1 MGILKIMKFVAVFI
15 LSLSLLVSSSFA
27 VSLTPP
33 LVLKMQEDQSM
44 ATNIDTTAKKHPIRD
59 ILIVSIAVP
68 LVFSGLFMTLIG
80 SAQIGNVDYDQFNA
94 KLSIGVGTGMAV
106 LGAGGLIF
114 ISYF

>member
-1 MGILKIMKFVAVFI
+1 MKFLAVFI

-33 LVLKMQEDQSM
+33 LVLKMQEDRST
-44 ATNIDTTAKKHPIRD
+44 ATDIDTTAKKHPIRD
-59 ILIVSIAVP
+59 ILITSIAVP
-68 LVFSGLFMTLIG
+68 LVFSGLLMTLI
-80 SAQIGNVDYDQFNA
+80 SSVQIGNDDYNQFDA
-94 KLSIGVGTGMAV
+94 KLGIGVGTGMAV

>member
-1 MGILKIMKFVAVFI
+1 MKILAVFI

-68 LVFSGLFMTLIG
+68 LVFSGLLITLI
-80 SAQIGNVDYDQFNA
+80 SAVQIGNDSYNQNDA
-94 KLSIGVGTGMAV
+94 KIGIGAGAGMTA

>member
-1 MGILKIMKFVAVFI
+1 MKFLAVFI

-68 LVFSGLFMTLIG
+68 LVFSGLLITLI
-80 SAQIGNVDYDQFNA
+80 SAVQIGNDSYNQNDA
-94 KLSIGVGTGMAV
+94 KIGIGAGAGMTA

>member
-1 MGILKIMKFVAVFI
+1 MKFFAVLI
-15 LSLSLLVSSSFA
+15 LSLSLLATSSFA

-33 LVLKMQEDQSM
+33 LVLKMQEGQSM
-44 ATNIDTTAKKHPIRD
+44 ATDIDTTAKKHPIRD

-68 LVFSGLFMTLIG
+68 LVFGGLLMTLIG
-80 SAQIGNVDYDQFNA
+80 SAQIGNVDYNQSDA

-106 LGAGGLIF
+106 LGAGGLFF

>member
-1 MGILKIMKFVAVFI
+1 MKFLAVFI

-33 LVLKMQEDQSM
+33 LVLKMQEDRSM
-44 ATNIDTTAKKHPIRD
+44 ATDIDTTAKKHPIRD

-68 LVFSGLFMTLIG
+68 LVFSGLLMTLIG
-80 SAQIGNVDYDQFNA
+80 SAQIGNVDYDQSDA
-94 KLSIGVGTGMAV
+94 KLGIGVGTGMAV
-106 LGAGGLIF
+106 LGAGGLFF

>member
-1 MGILKIMKFVAVFI
+1 MKFFAVLI
-15 LSLSLLVSSSFA
+15 LSLSLLATSSFA

-33 LVLKMQEDQSM
+33 LVLKMQEDRSM
-44 ATNIDTTAKKHPIRD
+44 ATDIDTTAKKHPIRD

-68 LVFSGLFMTLIG
+68 LVFSGLLMTLIG
-80 SAQIGNVDYDQFNA
+80 SVQIGNVDYNQSDA

-106 LGAGGLIF
+106 LGAGGLFF